1 MIERF
6 LRKNITSLN
15 HHLTMGF
22 LESKGI
28 YPSEDESIVITNFLK
43 ENLDFILNDS
53 NFIYR
58 LKGMIRDNVFNGF
71 LSFLYRYICK
81 SSKVSYY

>member
-28 YPSEDESIVITNFLK
+28 YPTDDEAIIITNFLK
-43 ENLDFILNDS
+43 ENVNFILNDS
-53 NFIYR
+53 NYIYN
-58 LKGMIRDNVFNGF
+58 LKGMIREDIFNGI
-71 LSFLYRYICK
+71 LHLYNEYKNRYLN
-81 SSKVSYY
+81 

>member
-6 LRKNITSLN
+6 LRKNIINLN

-28 YPSEDESIVITNFLK
+28 YPTDDEAIIITNFLK
-43 ENLDFILNDS
+43 ENVDFILNDN

-58 LKGMIRDNVFNGF
+58 LKGMIRDNIFNDI
-71 LSFLYRYICK
+71 LLLYNEYK
-81 SSKVSYY
+81 NNYLN

>member
-1 MIERF
+1 
-6 LRKNITSLN
+6 
-15 HHLTMGF
+15 MGF

-58 LKGMIRDNVFNGF
+58 LKGMIRDNVFNG
-71 LSFLYRYICK
+71 LLTLYNDYRGKYLN
-81 SSKVSYY
+81 

>member
-6 LRKNITSLN
+6 LRKNIINLN

-28 YPSEDESIVITNFLK
+28 YPTDDEAIIITNFLK
-43 ENLDFILNDS
+43 ENVDFIINDN

-58 LKGMIRDNVFNGF
+58 LKGMIRDNIFNDI
-71 LSFLYRYICK
+71 LLLYNEYK
-81 SSKVSYY
+81 NKY

>member
-43 ENLDFILNDS
+43 ENIDFILNDS

-58 LKGMIRDNVFNGF
+58 LKGMIRDNVFNDI
-71 LSFLYRYICK
+71 LLLYNEYK
-81 SSKVSYY
+81 NKYLN

>member
-15 HHLTMGF
+15 HHLTMWF

-58 LKGMIRDNVFNGF
+58 LKGMIRDNVFNG
-71 LSFLYRYICK
+71 LLTLYNDYRGKYFN
-81 SSKVSYY
+81 

>member
-6 LRKNITSLN
+6 LRKNIINLN

-28 YPSEDESIVITNFLK
+28 YPTDDEAIIITNFLK
-43 ENLDFILNDS
+43 ENVDFILNDN

-58 LKGMIRDNVFNGF
+58 LKGMIRDNIFNDI
-71 LSFLYRYICK
+71 LLLYNDYK
-81 SSKVSYY
+81 NKYLH

>member
-6 LRKNITSLN
+6 LRKNIINLN

-28 YPSEDESIVITNFLK
+28 YPTDDEAIIITNFLK
-43 ENLDFILNDS
+43 ENVDFIINDN

-58 LKGMIRDNVFNGF
+58 LKGMIRDNIFNDI
-71 LSFLYRYICK
+71 LLLYNEYK
-81 SSKVSYY
+81 NKYLN

>member
-6 LRKNITSLN
+6 LRKNIINLI
-15 HHLTMGF
+15 HHFTMGF

-28 YPSEDESIVITNFLK
+28 YPTDDEAIIITNFLK
-43 ENLDFILNDS
+43 ENVDFILNDN

-58 LKGMIRDNVFNGF
+58 LKGMIRDNIFNDI
-71 LSFLYRYICK
+71 LLLYNEYK
-81 SSKVSYY
+81 NKYLN

>member
-6 LRKNITSLN
+6 LRKNVTSLN

-43 ENLDFILNDS
+43 ENVDFILNDN

-58 LKGMIRDNVFNGF
+58 LKGMIRDNIFNDI
-71 LSFLYRYICK
+71 LLLYNEYK
-81 SSKVSYY
+81 NKYLN

>member
-6 LRKNITSLN
+6 IRKNIINLN

-28 YPSEDESIVITNFLK
+28 YPTDDEAIIITNFLK
-43 ENLDFILNDS
+43 ENVDFILNDN

-58 LKGMIRDNVFNGF
+58 LKGMIRDNIFNDI
-71 LSFLYRYICK
+71 LLLYNEYK
-81 SSKVSYY
+81 NKYLN

>member
-1 MIERF
+1 
-6 LRKNITSLN
+6 
-15 HHLTMGF
+15 MGF

-28 YPSEDESIVITNFLK
+28 YPSEDESIIITNFLK

-58 LKGMIRDNVFNGF
+58 LKGMIRDNVFNG
-71 LSFLYRYICK
+71 LLTLYNDYRGKYFN
-81 SSKVSYY
+81 

>member
-6 LRKNITSLN
+6 LRKNIINLN

-28 YPSEDESIVITNFLK
+28 YPTDDEAIIITNFLK
-43 ENLDFILNDS
+43 ENVDFILSDN

-58 LKGMIRDNVFNGF
+58 LKGMIRDNIFNDI
-71 LSFLYRYICK
+71 LLLYNEYRNKYLN
-81 SSKVSYY
+81 

>member
-22 LESKGI
+22 LESKCI

-58 LKGMIRDNVFNGF
+58 LKGMIRDNVFNG
-71 LSFLYRYICK
+71 LITLYNDYRGKYFN
-81 SSKVSYY
+81 

>member
-15 HHLTMGF
+15 HHLTMGL

-43 ENLDFILNDS
+43 ENIDFILNDS

-58 LKGMIRDNVFNGF
+58 LKGMIRDNVFNG
-71 LSFLYRYICK
+71 LITLYNDYRGKYFN
-81 SSKVSYY
+81 

>member
-6 LRKNITSLN
+6 LRKNITNLN

-28 YPSEDESIVITNFLK
+28 YPTDDEAIIITNFLK
-43 ENLDFILNDS
+43 ENINFLLTDS
-53 NFIYR
+53 NYIYN
-58 LKGMIRDNVFNGF
+58 LKGMIREDIFNNI
-71 LSFLYRYICK
+71 LILYNEYK
-81 SSKVSYY
+81 NKYLN

>member
-15 HHLTMGF
+15 NHLTMGF

-43 ENLDFILNDS
+43 KI
-53 NFIYR
+53 
-58 LKGMIRDNVFNGF
+58 
-71 LSFLYRYICK
+71 
-81 SSKVSYY
+81 

>member
-6 LRKNITSLN
+6 FRKNITNLN

-28 YPSEDESIVITNFLK
+28 YPTDDEAIIITNFLK
-43 ENLDFILNDS
+43 ENINFLLTDS
-53 NFIYR
+53 NYIYN
-58 LKGMIRDNVFNGF
+58 LKGMIREDIFNNI
-71 LSFLYRYICK
+71 LLLYNEYK
-81 SSKVSYY
+81 NKYLN

>member
-43 ENLDFILNDS
+43 ENLDLLNAIVKTAKVWLYKKPYDMFKAQLVQIGTDE
-53 NFIYR
+53 NV
-58 LKGMIRDNVFNGF
+58 LK
-71 LSFLYRYICK
+71 
-81 SSKVSYY
+81 

>member
-6 LRKNITSLN
+6 LRKNIVNLN

-28 YPSEDESIVITNFLK
+28 FPTDDEAIIITNFLK
-43 ENLDFILNDS
+43 ENVNFILNDS
-53 NFIYR
+53 NYIYN
-58 LKGMIRDNVFNGF
+58 LKGMVREDLFNGI
-71 LSFLYRYICK
+71 LLLYNEYK
-81 SSKVSYY
+81 NKYLN

>member
-6 LRKNITSLN
+6 LRKNITNLN

-28 YPSEDESIVITNFLK
+28 YPTDDEAIIITNFLK
-43 ENLDFILNDS
+43 ENINFLLTDS
-53 NFIYR
+53 NYIYN
-58 LKGMIRDNVFNGF
+58 LKGMIREDTFNNI
-71 LSFLYRYICK
+71 LLLYNEYK
-81 SSKVSYY
+81 NKYLN

>member
-1 MIERF
+1 MPKIKQKTSKKQINKKHK
-6 LRKNITSLN
+6 LR
-15 HHLTMGF
+15 MGF

-58 LKGMIRDNVFNGF
+58 LKGMIRDNVFNG
-71 LSFLYRYICK
+71 LITLYNDYRGKYFN
-81 SSKVSYY
+81 

>member
-6 LRKNITSLN
+6 LRKNITNLN

-28 YPSEDESIVITNFLK
+28 YPTDDEAIIITNFLK
-43 ENLDFILNDS
+43 ENVDFLLTDS
-53 NFIYR
+53 NYIYN
-58 LKGMIRDNVFNGF
+58 LKGMIREDIFNKI
-71 LSFLYRYICK
+71 LFLYNEYK
-81 SSKVSYY
+81 NKYLN

>member
-15 HHLTMGF
+15 HHLTMGL

-43 ENLDFILNDS
+43 ENS
-53 NFIYR
+53 
-58 LKGMIRDNVFNGF
+58 
-71 LSFLYRYICK
+71 
-81 SSKVSYY
+81 

>member
-28 YPSEDESIVITNFLK
+28 YPSEDEAIVITNFVK
-43 ENLDFILNDS
+43 ENIDFILNDS
-53 NFIYR
+53 ASIYR
-58 LKGMIRDNVFNGF
+58 LKGMIRDNTFSS
-71 LSFLYRYICK
+71 LLTLYNDY
-81 SSKVSYY
+81 KVKYLK

>member
-6 LRKNITSLN
+6 LRKNIINLN

-28 YPSEDESIVITNFLK
+28 YPTDDEAIIITNFLK
-43 ENLDFILNDS
+43 ENVDFILSDN

-58 LKGMIRDNVFNGF
+58 LKGMIRDNIFNGI
-71 LSFLYRYICK
+71 LLLYNEYRNKYLN
-81 SSKVSYY
+81 

>member
-1 MIERF
+1 
-6 LRKNITSLN
+6 
-15 HHLTMGF
+15 MGL

-58 LKGMIRDNVFNGF
+58 LKGMIRDNVFNG
-71 LSFLYRYICK
+71 LLTLYNDYRGKYFN
-81 SSKVSYY
+81 

>member
-6 LRKNITSLN
+6 LRKNIINLN

-28 YPSEDESIVITNFLK
+28 YPTDDEAIIITNFLK
-43 ENLDFILNDS
+43 ENVDSILNDN

-58 LKGMIRDNVFNGF
+58 LKGMIRDNIFNDI
-71 LSFLYRYICK
+71 LLLYNEYK
-81 SSKVSYY
+81 NKYLN

>member
-6 LRKNITSLN
+6 LRKNIINLN

-28 YPSEDESIVITNFLK
+28 YPTDDEAIIITNFLK
-43 ENLDFILNDS
+43 ENVDFILNDN

-58 LKGMIRDNVFNGF
+58 LNGMIRDNIFNDI
-71 LSFLYRYICK
+71 LLLYNEYK
-81 SSKVSYY
+81 NKYLN

>member
-6 LRKNITSLN
+6 LRKNITNLN

-28 YPSEDESIVITNFLK
+28 YPTDDEAIIITNFLK
-43 ENLDFILNDS
+43 ENINFLLTDS
-53 NFIYR
+53 NYIYN
-58 LKGMIRDNVFNGF
+58 LKGIIREDIFDNI
-71 LSFLYRYICK
+71 LLLYNEYK
-81 SSKVSYY
+81 NKYLN

>member
-22 LESKGI
+22 LESKSI
-28 YPSEDESIVITNFLK
+28 FPTDDEAIIITNFLK
-43 ENLDFILNDS
+43 ENVNFILNDS
-53 NFIYR
+53 NYIYN
-58 LKGMIRDNVFNGF
+58 LKGMIRDNVFNG
-71 LSFLYRYICK
+71 LLTLYHDYRGKYFN
-81 SSKVSYY
+81 

>member
-22 LESKGI
+22 LESKDI
-28 YPSEDESIVITNFLK
+28 YPSEDEAIAITNFLK
-43 ENLDFILNDS
+43 ENINFILNDNS
-53 NFIYR
+53 YIYR
-58 LKGMIRDNVFNGF
+58 LKGIIRDNVFNDI
-71 LSFLYRYICK
+71 LNLYNEYK
-81 SSKVSYY
+81 NKYLN

>member
-58 LKGMIRDNVFNGF
+58 LKGMIKDIISNHS
-71 LSFLYRYICK
+71 L
-81 SSKVSYY
+81 